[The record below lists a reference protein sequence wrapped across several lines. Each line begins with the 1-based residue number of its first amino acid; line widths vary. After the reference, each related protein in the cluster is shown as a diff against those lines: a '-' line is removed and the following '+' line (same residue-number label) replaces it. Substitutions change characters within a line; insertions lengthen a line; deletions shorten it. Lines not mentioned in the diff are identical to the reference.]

1 MMRRN
6 YCQALLLITFVHDD
20 SVKIKKELLTYTSFQ
35 CQTSVVLSPEK
46 VAMSMP
52 ASGEIMELIPLPVA
66 IRHTNAIQRGCGA
79 KQHHEAL
86 RSKSSFH
93 AFYLGN
99 LFVGKVL

>member
-1 MMRRN
+1 MRRN

-20 SVKIKKELLTYTSFQ
+20 SVKIKKELLTYTSCQ
-35 CQTSVVLSPEK
+35 CRKSVVLSPEK
-46 VAMSMP
+46 VAISMS
-52 ASGEIMELIPLPVA
+52 AFWGDHGIPIPVA